1 MAEPPSKNAGPVEE
15 STLNEDGAKAAEI
28 AALEAKKKADEE
40 AASWRPDGTKH
51 KDGVRHFPDGSVVGG
66 VNLYWTLEGNSIIIM
81 AFLTLMTLSL
91 EKIILMI
98 ILT

>member
-1 MAEPPSKNAGPVEE
+1 MTEPPSKNAGPVEE

-40 AASWRPDGTKH
+40 AQAEAASWRPDGTKH

-66 VNLYWTLEGNSIIIM
+66 VNLY
-81 AFLTLMTLSL
+81 
-91 EKIILMI
+91 
-98 ILT
+98 